1 MSDAKRKVRI
11 SSLMASLLRPLV
23 ERLERYMGRVG
34 MIAYVVD
41 PAGGGAGGDTILGGD
56 APAGGDAGAGA
67 GDQPAGD
74 KPAGEAAAGTEG
86 AKPDG
91 APVDGKDKPA
101 GESDAKPDAKND
113 KEGDKPTGA
122 PEAYEAFT
130 MPEGIK
136 LDEPIMGEF
145 QTLAKD
151 LNLPQEAA
159 QKLVD
164 LAGKMQLGTVEQIQ
178 ATVERQSQEWAE
190 ATKADKEFGGDSFEA
205 NLALAKSALDKFGSP
220 ELKTLL
226 SETKLG
232 NHPEVV
238 RFMVRAGKAISQDG
252 FIPGGMNGASRDP
265 ASVMYPSM
273 KH

>member
-1 MSDAKRKVRI
+1 MSDA
-11 SSLMASLLRPLV
+11 SNAPASDSLLTD
-23 ERLERYMGRVG
+23 GQ
-34 MIAYVVD
+34 
-41 PAGGGAGGDTILGGD
+41 PAAA
-56 APAGGDAGAGA
+56 APAPDASAAAPAAAPAADAVAGA
-67 GDQPAGD
+67 
-74 KPAGEAAAGTEG
+74 EG

-91 APVDGKDKPA
+91 AAEAGKDKPA
-101 GESDAKPDAKND
+101 GESDAKPDAKD
-113 KEGDKPTGA
+113 GKDGDKPAGA

-130 MPEGIK
+130 LPEGIK

-178 ATVERQSQEWAE
+178 ATVERQSQEWAD
-190 ATKADKEFGGDSFEA
+190 ASKADKEFGGDSFDA

-220 ELKTLL
+220 ELKSLL

-252 FIPGGMNGASRDP
+252 FVPGGSGAAATKDARSIYSASNMNP
-265 ASVMYPSM
+265 
-273 KH
+273 